1 MSQSLT
7 KGRVLF
13 NGNIVATNAS
23 FPFSNTTIYIN
34 TIDLGSYTAS
44 SDVITVSMRVNSW
57 SGTIYNYPIANTFIR
72 LRVHIYDAFG
82 NIVGLNDAYGPY
94 AYAESPW
101 LTPYA
106 TWASDSVTMVIDLGG
121 ARTIRLYLDIIA
133 LVQNNSA
140 NVTVSVEG

>member
-7 KGRVLF
+7 KGQVLF
-13 NGNIVATNAS
+13 NGNIAATNAS
-23 FPFSNTTIYIN
+23 SPFSNTTIYMN

-57 SGTIYNYPIANTFIR
+57 SSGNQDQTFLR

-82 NIVGLNDAYGPY
+82 NIVGLNDASGPY

-101 LTPYA
+101 LTTYA
-106 TWASDSVTMVIDLGG
+106 TWAADSVTMVIDLGNV
-121 ARTIRLYLDIIA
+121 RTIRLYLDIVA

>member
-13 NGNIVATNAS
+13 NGNIAATNAS
-23 FPFSNTTIYIN
+23 SPFSNTTIYMN

-44 SDVITVSMRVNSW
+44 SDVITVSMHVNSW
-57 SGTIYNYPIANTFIR
+57 SSGTRTFLR

-106 TWASDSVTMVIDLGG
+106 TWSSDSVTMVIDLGSV
-121 ARTIRLYLDIIA
+121 RTIRLYLDIVA

>member
-13 NGNIVATNAS
+13 NGNIAATNAS
-23 FPFSNTTIYIN
+23 SPFSNTTIYMN

-57 SGTIYNYPIANTFIR
+57 SSGTQTFLR

-101 LTPYA
+101 LAPYA
-106 TWASDSVTMVIDLGG
+106 TWSSDSVTMVIDLGNV
-121 ARTIRLYLDIIA
+121 RTIRLYLDIIA